1 MNTFE
6 LLLIFV
12 VTIVAAI
19 VVAYY
24 ATAALQLYH
33 SEKNIKKTK
42 ERAENFVWELHRK
55 GELTRGQVTV
65 YLILLEMITDE
76 ENAETNASILRDIY
90 VKYEQE
96 FNDGKSDRLAKDF
109 IGKRKED

>member
-6 LLLIFV
+6 LLFIFV
-12 VTIVAAI
+12 VTIVAAVI
-19 VVAYY
+19 VACY
-24 ATAALQLYH
+24 AAAALQLYR
-33 SEKNIKKTK
+33 SEKNIIKTK
-42 ERAENFVWELHRK
+42 ERAENLVWELHRK

-76 ENAETNASILRDIY
+76 ENAEKNASILRDIY

-96 FNDGKSDRLAKDF
+96 FKDWKA
-109 IGKRKED
+109 IDSQKK